1 MENHSSCYF
10 TVNICGNSSVKLLRR
25 RTEVHI
31 SVSCCNNLS
40 RFIII
45 IFIIIIIVIVIVI
58 IIVVVVVIIVFVF
71 AFFKKP
77 SIKLNF

>member
-1 MENHSSCYF
+1 MENHSNCYF

-31 SVSCCNNLS
+31 SVCCSNNLS

-45 IFIIIIIVIVIVI
+45 IFIIIIIIIIVIV
-58 IIVVVVVIIVFVF
+58 IVVVVVVVVVVFVF
-71 AFFKKP
+71 AIF
-77 SIKLNF
+77 

>member
-1 MENHSSCYF
+1 M
-10 TVNICGNSSVKLLRR
+10 KLLRR

-45 IFIIIIIVIVIVI
+45 IFIIIIIIIIIVIVI
-58 IIVVVVVIIVFVF
+58 AVVVVIVFVF
-71 AFFKKP
+71 AIFFKTNE
-77 SIKLNF
+77 LN